1 MQINSIDQQPNFK
14 QIRLSEAEMK
24 NAQSRYKHMLNELE
38 NSNHN
43 YKMFDIFESH
53 LNKEVELKNCENTEI
68 YKEYGDILF
77 TYCENLKAKL
87 DKFEIEVD
95 DIKYSIPLNKQFDV
109 LYNANKTPLINNTIK
124 STYNK
129 KCYRFYKKE

>member
-53 LNKEVELKNCENTEI
+53 FKQRSRIK
-68 YKEYGDILF
+68 
-77 TYCENLKAKL
+77 KL
-87 DKFEIEVD
+87 
-95 DIKYSIPLNKQFDV
+95 
-109 LYNANKTPLINNTIK
+109 
-124 STYNK
+124 
-129 KCYRFYKKE
+129 